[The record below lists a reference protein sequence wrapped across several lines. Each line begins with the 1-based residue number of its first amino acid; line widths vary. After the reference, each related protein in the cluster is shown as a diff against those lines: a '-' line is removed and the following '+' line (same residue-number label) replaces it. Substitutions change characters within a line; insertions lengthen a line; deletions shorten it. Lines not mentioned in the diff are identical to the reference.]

1 MKPKKTGFSSID
13 EYIATLPEHTQKGME
28 EIRAAIKS
36 VAPKAEE
43 KISYQMAAFK
53 LDGHYIAHFAG
64 WKKHIGMYPIPA
76 GDAAF
81 QKEVLPY
88 KGDKSAL
95 QFPLDKPM
103 PVKLIRKM
111 IKFRIVENRK
121 IGKEEAR
128 SEKKNIKKK

>member
-1 MKPKKTGFSSID
+1 MKTKKAGFTSID
-13 EYIATLPEHTQKGME
+13 EYIATLPEGTQKQME
-28 EIRAAIKS
+28 EIRAAISS

-53 LDGHYIAHFAG
+53 LDGHYIAHFAA

-88 KGDKSAL
+88 KGDKSSL
-95 QFPLDKPM
+95 QFPLDQPM
-103 PVKLIRKM
+103 PLKLIKKM
-111 IKFRIVENRK
+111 IKFRIAEN
-121 IGKEEAR
+121 
-128 SEKKNIKKK
+128 KNIEKDKAKSSRRK

>member
-1 MKPKKTGFSSID
+1 MKIKKAGFTSID
-13 EYIATLPEHTQKGME
+13 EYIVTLPEDTQKGME
-28 EIRAAIKS
+28 AIRAAIKS

-88 KGDKSAL
+88 KGVKSSL

-103 PVKLIRKM
+103 PLKLIRKM
-111 IKFRIVENRK
+111 IKFRIVENK
-121 IGKEEAR
+121 NIGRDKAQL
-128 SEKKNIKKK
+128 EKKNIRKK

>member
-1 MKPKKTGFSSID
+1 MKTKKSGFTSID
-13 EYIATLPEHTQKGME
+13 EYIATLPKGTQKLME

-36 VAPKAEE
+36 VAPKADE

-53 LDGHYIAHFAG
+53 LDGHYIAHFAA

-88 KGDKSAL
+88 KGVKSSL
-95 QFPLDKPM
+95 QFPLDQPM
-103 PVKLIRKM
+103 PLKLIKKM
-111 IKFRIVENRK
+111 IKFRIVEN
-121 IGKEEAR
+121 
-128 SEKKNIKKK
+128 KNMEIDRAKSSKKKD

>member
-1 MKPKKTGFSSID
+1 MKTKKAGFTSID
-13 EYIATLPEHTQKGME
+13 EYIGTLPEHTQKLME

-53 LDGHYIAHFAG
+53 LDGHYIAHFAA

-76 GDAAF
+76 GDAGF
-81 QKEVLPY
+81 QKEILPY
-88 KGDKSAL
+88 KGDKSSL

-103 PVKLIRKM
+103 PLKLIKKM
-111 IKFRIVENRK
+111 IKFRIAENLK
-121 IGKEEAR
+121 NEQ
-128 SEKKNIKKK
+128 EKSKKKKY

>member
-1 MKPKKTGFSSID
+1 MKPKKTGFTSID
-13 EYIATLPEHTQKGME
+13 EYIATLPEQAQKGME
-28 EIRAAIKS
+28 EIRTAIKS

-53 LDGHYIAHFAG
+53 LEGHYIAHFAG

-81 QKEVLPY
+81 QKEILPY
-88 KGDKSAL
+88 KGDKSSL

-103 PVKLIRKM
+103 PLKLIKKM
-111 IKFRIVENRK
+111 IKFRIAENLK
-121 IGKEEAR
+121 NEN
-128 SEKKNIKKK
+128 EKAKKKK